1 MHTPDDVARNVARAA
16 KTERKL
22 LACERRAERN
32 LIDARQRLAA
42 EQDRLERAMRRVEKR
57 RAAVEAAG
65 ETLEQ
70 RQAERAA
77 GPVQEPADA

>member
-22 LACERRAERN
+22 LARERRAERN

-57 RAAVEAAG
+57 RAAVEAAA

-77 GPVQEPADA
+77 GPVQEPPDA